1 MGEWQHQATVKFRGE
16 QRGISFEYEGDGV
29 IVWCFDGE
37 NTCGG
42 EDATEAERQEVYEQL
57 LAWLEGHLENCNDAD

>member
-1 MGEWQHQATVKFRGE
+1 MNVEHQTDVLFRGE
-16 QRGISFEYEGDGV
+16 QRGLSFEYEGDGV

-42 EDATEAERQEVYEQL
+42 EDATEAEQQEVYDQL
-57 LAWLEGHLENCNDAD
+57 WTWMTGYWEWCNDAD